1 MRNSPLLSIRDTTI
15 SFAKKILFENLNLNL
30 FPRDRVC
37 LIGKNGA
44 GKTSLMSAIY
54 GSMDFDCGERWIAPK
69 AVIGYLTQNEDIPRN
84 LTVIKYIMGELKLD
98 EHKSY
103 LVDIVCD
110 NLQIDK
116 YSLTHNLSGGQK
128 RRAHLAK
135 ALVLEPDILLLDE
148 PTNHLD
154 LVIIEWLEEYLRSY
168 NGALLV
174 ISHDRK
180 FLEKVSNKVFWLR
193 AGTIK
198 INHEGYKNFD
208 EWSQSIVDHEQR
220 ELLNL
225 EKKVGLESGWLQTGV
240 TGRRKRNIGRLH
252 YLDELRQKLAAQRKL
267 VNANKNHMKIE
278 EKDFDDDAPQVIAS
292 LNNVSKSYD
301 LPENNLQQDA
311 GFSDSTADNK
321 DLSDSI
327 KTNASKDLQ
336 QSQNKK
342 ILIDKFSLKIL
353 RGEKIGI
360 LGKNGS
366 GKSTFLKLLVGET
379 LPDSGTVKL
388 ARDLQFSYF
397 DQQRSAIQPKSSI
410 QEILC
415 GSGSEYVQLPNGKMR
430 HICSYLKDFLF
441 DPQDTKTMAGTLSGG
456 QQNRLLLAKTLAN
469 PGNFLILD
477 EPTNDLDMDTLD
489 MLQDYL
495 ESYQGTLLVVSHDRD
510 FLDNV
515 VTNILAFEGD
525 GEIISHLGCYSDY
538 LEYKHQHLK
547 QAEAAKISAQNDA
560 KAKARALANQTAI
573 DSGIITTESLDQAT
587 IRLRSHRPSHSKIKF
602 ELERIP
608 QKIEVLENKILE
620 LNDELINTEDRNP
633 SSLAHISIELAIAQQ
648 KIDDLEARW
657 EELENILAQ

>member
-69 AVIGYLTQNEDIPRN
+69 AIIGYLTQNDDIPRN
-84 LTVIKYIMGELKLD
+84 LTVVEYIMGELKLD

-208 EWSQSIVDHEQR
+208 EWSQSIIDHEQR

-278 EKDFDDDAPQVIAS
+278 EKDFNDDAPQVIAS

-301 LPENNLQQDA
+301 LPEN
-311 GFSDSTADNK
+311 
-321 DLSDSI
+321 SDSI
-327 KTNASKDLQ
+327 ESNTDKNL
-336 QSQNKK
+336 QNKK

-477 EPTNDLDMDTLD
+477 EPTNDLDMDSLD

-525 GEIISHLGCYSDY
+525 GEIISHLGGYSDY

-547 QAEAAKISAQNDA
+547 QAEAAKISAQNEA
-560 KAKARALANQTAI
+560 KAKARALANQAAI
-573 DSGIITTESLDQAT
+573 DFSAITTESLDQAIVKPRT
-587 IRLRSHRPSHSKIKF
+587 NRTSHSKIKF

-608 QKIEVLENKILE
+608 QKIELLENKILE

>member
-1 MRNSPLLSIRDTTI
+1 MRSSPLLSIRDVTI

-30 FPRDRVC
+30 FSRDRVC

-69 AVIGYLTQNEDIPRN
+69 AVIGYLTQNEDIPSG
-84 LTVIKYIMGELKLD
+84 LTVVEYIMGELKLD

-103 LVDIVCD
+103 LVDIICD

-116 YSLTHNLSGGQK
+116 QSLTHNLSGGQK

-154 LVIIEWLEEYLRSY
+154 LAIIEWLEEYLRSY

-198 INHEGYKNFD
+198 INHDGYKNFD
-208 EWSQSIVDHEQR
+208 EWSQTIIDHEQR

-267 VNANKNHMKIE
+267 VNSHKNHMKIGDE
-278 EKDFDDDAPQVIAS
+278 AEFDNDAPQVIAS
-292 LNNVSKSYD
+292 MNNVSKSY
-301 LPENNLQQDA
+301 EE
-311 GFSDSTADNK
+311 
-321 DLSDSI
+321 
-327 KTNASKDLQ
+327 
-336 QSQNKK
+336 K

-366 GKSTFLKLLVGET
+366 GKSTFLKLLVGEIE
-379 LPDSGTVKL
+379 PDSGTVKL

-415 GSGSEYVQLPNGKMR
+415 GSGSEYVQLPNGKVR

-477 EPTNDLDMDTLD
+477 EPTNDLDMDSLD

-495 ESYQGTLLVVSHDRD
+495 AAYQGTLLVVSHDRD

-525 GEIISHLGCYSDY
+525 GEIISHLGGYSDY
-538 LEYKHQHLK
+538 IEYKNEHLK
-547 QAEAAKISAQNDA
+547 KAEMAKISIRNEAA
-560 KAKARALANQTAI
+560 AKARALAAQ
-573 DSGIITTESLDQAT
+573 DSAALDFAKEFSAP
-587 IRLRSHRPSHSKIKF
+587 IVKPRSHNTSHSKIKF

-633 SSLAHISIELAIAQQ
+633 ASLAHISIEIANAQQ
-648 KIDDLEARW
+648 KIDELEKRW
-657 EELENILAQ
+657 EELEKILLQ

>member
-15 SFAKKILFENLNLNL
+15 SFAKKVLFENLNLNL

-44 GKTSLMSAIY
+44 GKTSLMNAIY
-54 GSMDFDCGERWIAPK
+54 GAMDFDCGERWIAPK
-69 AVIGYLTQNEDIPRN
+69 AVIGYLTQNDSIPKD
-84 LTVIKYIMGELKLD
+84 LTVVEYIMGELKLD

-116 YSLTHNLSGGQK
+116 FALTHTLSGGQK

-154 LVIIEWLEEYLRSY
+154 LAIIEWLEEYLRSY

-174 ISHDRK
+174 VSHDRK

-193 AGTIK
+193 AGTVK
-198 INHEGYKNFD
+198 INNDGYKNFD
-208 EWSQSIVDHEQR
+208 EWSQIISDHEQR

-252 YLDELRQKLAAQRKL
+252 YLDELRQKLAAQKKL
-267 VNANKNHMKIE
+267 VNANKNNMKIGG

-292 LNNVSKSYD
+292 FNNVSKSYD
-301 LPENNLQQDA
+301 LSPQDA
-311 GFSDSTADNK
+311 DGKNSTQNIDEQNFGK
-321 DLSDSI
+321 RNS
-327 KTNASKDLQ
+327 
-336 QSQNKK
+336 SQNDIILDEKNSSRK

-366 GKSTFLKLLVGET
+366 GKSTFLKLLVGDAE
-379 LPDSGTVKL
+379 PDSGRVKL

-397 DQQRSAIQPKSSI
+397 DQQRSAIQPKSTI

-415 GSGSEYVQLPNGKMR
+415 GSGSEYVQLPNGKLR

-477 EPTNDLDMDTLD
+477 EPTNDLDMDSLD

-495 ESYQGTLLVVSHDRD
+495 AGYQGTLLVVSHDRD

-515 VTNILAFEGD
+515 VTSILSFEGD
-525 GEIISHLGCYSDY
+525 GVIESHLGGYSDY
-538 LEYKHQHLK
+538 LEYKNLYHK
-547 QAEAAKISAQNDA
+547 KIEDSRVFEKKEAA
-560 KAKARALANQTAI
+560 KAKALALQEAEIALGQVI
-573 DSGIITTESLDQAT
+573 PKKS
-587 IRLRSHRPSHSKIKF
+587 RPSNSKIKF
-602 ELERIP
+602 ELDKIP
-608 QKIEVLENKILE
+608 QKIEILENKILE
-620 LNDELINTEDRNP
+620 LNDELLSTEDRSP
-633 SSLAHISIELAIAQQ
+633 SSLAHISIEIANAQQ
-648 KIDDLEARW
+648 KIDELEAKW
-657 EELENILAQ
+657 QELERILSES

>member
-69 AVIGYLTQNEDIPRN
+69 AIIGYLTQNDDIPRN
-84 LTVIKYIMGELKLD
+84 LTVVEYIMGELKLD

-208 EWSQSIVDHEQR
+208 EWSQSIIDHEQR

-278 EKDFDDDAPQVIAS
+278 EKDFNDDAPQVIAS

-301 LPENNLQQDA
+301 LPEN
-311 GFSDSTADNK
+311 
-321 DLSDSI
+321 SDSI
-327 KTNASKDLQ
+327 ESNTDKNL
-336 QSQNKK
+336 QNKK

-477 EPTNDLDMDTLD
+477 EPTNDLDMDSLD

-525 GEIISHLGCYSDY
+525 GEIISHLGGYSDY
-538 LEYKHQHLK
+538 LQYKHQHLK
-547 QAEAAKISAQNDA
+547 QAEAAKILAQNEA
-560 KAKARALANQTAI
+560 KAKDRALANQAAI
-573 DSGIITTESLDQAT
+573 DSGTIIESSDQT
-587 IRLRSHRPSHSKIKF
+587 VVRPHTHRPSQSKIKF
-602 ELERIP
+602 ELEKIP
-608 QKIEVLENKILE
+608 QKIELLENKILE

>member
-1 MRNSPLLSIRDTTI
+1 MRNSPLLSIRDVTI

-30 FPRDRVC
+30 FARDRVC

-54 GSMDFDCGERWIAPK
+54 GSMDFDCGDRWIAPK
-69 AVIGYLTQNEDIPRN
+69 AVIGYLTQNEDISPN
-84 LTVIKYIMGELKLD
+84 LTVVEYIMGELQLD
-98 EHKSY
+98 DHKSY

-110 NLQIDK
+110 HLQIDK
-116 YSLTHNLSGGQK
+116 TALTHNLSGGQK

-154 LVIIEWLEEYLRSY
+154 LTIIEWLEEYLRSY

-180 FLEKVSNKVFWLR
+180 FLEKISNKVFWLR

-198 INHEGYKNFD
+198 INHDGYKNFD
-208 EWSQSIVDHEQR
+208 EWSQNIIEHEQR

-267 VNANKNHMKIE
+267 VNANKNQMKIGD

-292 LNNVSKSYD
+292 LNNVSKGFD
-301 LPENNLQQDA
+301 LPNQDSGNN
-311 GFSDSTADNK
+311 GEE
-321 DLSDSI
+321 
-327 KTNASKDLQ
+327 
-336 QSQNKK
+336 SQNRK

-366 GKSTFLKLLVGET
+366 GKSTFLKLLVGEIG
-379 LPDSGTVKL
+379 PDSGTVKL

-415 GSGSEYVQLPNGKMR
+415 GSGSEYVQMPNGKVR

-477 EPTNDLDMDTLD
+477 EPTNDLDMDSLD

-510 FLDNV
+510 FLDNT
-515 VTNILAFEGD
+515 VTSILAFEGD
-525 GEIISHLGCYSDY
+525 GEIVSHLGGYSDY
-538 LEYKHQHLK
+538 IEYKNQHMK
-547 QAEAAKISAQNDA
+547 KVEAEKISTKNLLL
-560 KAKARALANQTAI
+560 AKARAVAAR
-573 DSGIITTESLDQAT
+573 DSIAVDDNISEPSFKPRTN
-587 IRLRSHRPSHSKIKF
+587 RPSNSKIKF
-602 ELERIP
+602 ELDRIP
-608 QKIEVLENKILE
+608 QKIELLENKILE
-620 LNDELINTEDRNP
+620 LNDELLNDLDRSLAN
-633 SSLAHISIELAIAQQ
+633 LAHISIEIANSQQ
-648 KIDDLEARW
+648 KIDDLEKRW
-657 EELENILAQ
+657 EELEKILENS

>member
-69 AVIGYLTQNEDIPRN
+69 AVIGYLTQNDDIPKN
-84 LTVIKYIMGELKLD
+84 LTVVEYIMGELKLD

-208 EWSQSIVDHEQR
+208 EWSQSIIDHEQR

-267 VNANKNHMKIE
+267 VNANKNHMKIG
-278 EKDFDDDAPQVIAS
+278 EKEFDDDAPQVIAS

-301 LPENNLQQDA
+301 FLPTKNRSDIANSDA
-311 GFSDSTADNK
+311 IT
-321 DLSDSI
+321 
-327 KTNASKDLQ
+327 
-336 QSQNKK
+336 QNKK
-342 ILIDKFSLKIL
+342 ILIEKFSLKIL

-366 GKSTFLKLLVGET
+366 GKSTFLKLLVGEIE
-379 LPDSGTVKL
+379 PDSGTVKL

-477 EPTNDLDMDTLD
+477 EPTNDLDMDSLD

-495 ESYQGTLLVVSHDRD
+495 ESYQGTLLVVSHDRN

-525 GEIISHLGCYSDY
+525 GEIISHLGGYSDY
-538 LEYKHQHLK
+538 LEYKNQYLK
-547 QAEAAKISAQNDA
+547 EAEILAYKPVIAKPRTN
-560 KAKARALANQTAI
+560 
-573 DSGIITTESLDQAT
+573 
-587 IRLRSHRPSHSKIKF
+587 RPSNSKIKF

-608 QKIEVLENKILE
+608 QKIELLENKILE
-620 LNDELINTEDRNP
+620 LNNELINSEDRSP
-633 SSLAHISIELAIAQQ
+633 STLAHISIEISNAQQ
-648 KIDDLEARW
+648 KIDELEVRW
-657 EELENILAQ
+657 EELENILMT